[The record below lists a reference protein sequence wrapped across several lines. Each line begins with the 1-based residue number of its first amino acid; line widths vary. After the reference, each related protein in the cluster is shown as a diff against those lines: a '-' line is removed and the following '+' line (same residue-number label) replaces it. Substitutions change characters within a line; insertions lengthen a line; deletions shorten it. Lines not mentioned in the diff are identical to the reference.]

1 MIKAPKFPL
10 RFKEKLGFEDVENTK
25 ELVLFHLKNL
35 LLTNPGEKISDPE
48 YGVGLRRFLFEQ
60 LNFETVGEIED
71 RITSQIGQK
80 LSYIDLSEVLVT
92 PFEDINK
99 LQIKIQFSIEN
110 VLDNEVLDLEI
121 ALNSSETQY

>member
-1 MIKAPKFPL
+1 MLLIF
-10 RFKEKLGFEDVENTK
+10 RFHGFEDVENTK

-35 LLTNPGEKISDPE
+35 LLTSPGEKISDPE

>member
-35 LLTNPGEKISDPE
+35 LLTSPGEKISDPE

>member
-10 RFKEKLGFEDVENTK
+10 RFKEKLGFEDVESTK

>member
-35 LLTNPGEKISDPE
+35 LLTSPGEKISDPE

-110 VLDNEVLDLEI
+110 VLDTEVLDLEI